1 MKSSQQTTTLHEID
15 ASTLKEQLDRQ
26 AVILVDVR
34 EVVEYKGEHIP
45 GARLLPLSQF
55 DPLQI
60 PRAADQPLV
69 LYCQSGNRSA
79 KAAEKLFRAGFREVS
94 HLACGL
100 GAWKKAGFET
110 TVNRN
115 APISLMRQVQIV
127 AGSLILLGVILGTW
141 VASGFYLLSAFV
153 GAGLLFAGIT
163 DTCAMAMLLAKLPY
177 NRSA

>member
-1 MKSSQQTTTLHEID
+1 MTSSQTATLHELD
-15 ASTLKEQLDRQ
+15 APTLKEQLDRQ
-26 AVILVDVR
+26 AVLLVDVR
-34 EVVEYKGEHIP
+34 EIVEYRGEHIP
-45 GARLLPLSQF
+45 GARVVPLSQF
-55 DPLQI
+55 DPRQI
-60 PRAADQPLV
+60 PRAAAKPVV

-79 KAAEKLFRAGFREVS
+79 KAAAKLFRAGFSEVS
-94 HLACGL
+94 HLASGL
-100 GAWKKAGFET
+100 SAWKGAGFET

-163 DTCAMAMLLAKLPY
+163 NTCAMAMLLAKLPY
-177 NRSA
+177 NRNA